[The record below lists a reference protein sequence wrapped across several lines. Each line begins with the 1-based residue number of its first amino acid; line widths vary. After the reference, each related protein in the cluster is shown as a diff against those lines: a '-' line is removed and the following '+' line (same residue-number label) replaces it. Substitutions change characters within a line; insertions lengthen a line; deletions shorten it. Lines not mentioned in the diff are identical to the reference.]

1 MSITALSG
9 VALLAAVGV
18 LLLRELR
25 GGLAPL
31 LKIGAALFLFGTAI
45 RMYAPVV
52 TRIRTLFALAEGHA
66 LAAPVLRAVGVA
78 VIAELSA
85 ALCRDLGEGT
95 IADGVLFFGRI
106 EILLLALPL
115 IDRLLELAGELLR

>member
-31 LKIGAALFLFGTAI
+31 LKIGTALFLFGTAI
-45 RMYAPVV
+45 RLYAPV
-52 TRIRTLFALAEGHA
+52 G
-66 LAAPVLRAVGVA
+66 
-78 VIAELSA
+78 SA
-85 ALCRDLGEGT
+85 ATSQVPSMASCT
-95 IADGVLFFGRI
+95 IAANSLSLRI
-106 EILLLALPL
+106 SSDAMW
-115 IDRLLELAGELLR
+115 